1 MPMASLAPIS
11 NPLTRRAVFA
21 QSWPIMLAN
30 ALAPIVGL
38 VDTLVIGRYTNTSA
52 LAGIGLG
59 AVIYGIAYW
68 GFGFLRMS
76 TAGLAAQS
84 DGANDQNEVQA
95 HLFRAVPLGMFI
107 GLCVFALQTVLL
119 ALAFKVFTASP
130 AIEESAAVYIRA
142 RLWGL
147 PATLASIALMGWFVG
162 ISRAGRALSMQIVL
176 NIMNIIVSP
185 IFVIVMGWGLY
196 GVGIASTIA
205 EWVGLGAGI
214 WLARAEILKRG
225 GLKKGGLSKESLLNI
240 TALKKLGISNSNIFI
255 RTMTLTLG
263 FSFFGNAAAS
273 EGEVFLAANHIH
285 LQFITMLAL
294 VLDAFAHTAEAV
306 TGAAF
311 GAKNKPRFDRAVR
324 LTTEFSAAFAVFSG
338 AAVMIIGPSVIGF
351 LTKDPAVVS
360 TALAYLPYCA
370 LAPVLGFAAYQM
382 DGIFIGTTQTQA
394 MRNAGIASVIIYI
407 GAHYILQPR
416 FGPSGLW
423 SAFLV
428 YYVARAAML
437 GLYYPTITRQM
448 QGQMNAIE

>member
-1 MPMASLAPIS
+1 MASLAS
-11 NPLTRRAVFA
+11 VSKPLTRRAVFA

-30 ALAPIVGL
+30 ALAPIVGF
-38 VDTLVIGRYTNTSA
+38 VDTLVIGRFTNTSA

-84 DGANDQNEVQA
+84 DGANNQSEVQA
-95 HLFRAVPLGMFI
+95 HLFRAVPLGLVI
-107 GLCVFALQTVLL
+107 GLCVFALQSVFL
-119 ALAFKVFTASP
+119 AIAFKVFTASP
-130 AIEESAAVYIRA
+130 TIEDGAAVYIRA

-162 ISRAGRALSMQIVL
+162 IARSGRALSMQIVL
-176 NIMNIIVSP
+176 NIVNIIVSP

-196 GVGIASTIA
+196 GVGIASAIA
-205 EWVGLGAGI
+205 EWIGLGAGL
-214 WLARAEILKRG
+214 WLARAEIVKRG
-225 GLKKGGLSKESLLNI
+225 GLKSGVLSKASLLDI

-263 FSFFGNAAAS
+263 FTFFGNAAAS

-285 LQFITMLAL
+285 MQFITMLAL

-311 GAKNKPRFDRAVR
+311 GAKNKSRFDRAVR
-324 LTTEFSAAFAVFSG
+324 LTTEFSAVFALFSG
-338 AAVMIIGPSVIGF
+338 AALMIIGPAIIGL

-360 TALAYLPYCA
+360 TALTYLPYSA
-370 LAPVLGFAAYQM
+370 LVPILGFAAYQM
-382 DGIFIGTTQTQA
+382 DGIFIGTTQTAA
-394 MRNAGIASVIIYI
+394 MRNAGIASVIIYF

-416 FGPSGLW
+416 FGPSGIW

-428 YYVARAAML
+428 YYIARAATL
-437 GLYYPTITRQM
+437 GFYYPTITRQM
-448 QGQMNAIE
+448 KVIE